1 MNLSPEVL
9 TYLQTVKNYMK
20 KNDETRRY
28 FLNGVDEEMFYEH
41 LLEISQKNFEQLGE
55 PMLNKEQFDLLRKTM
70 KAISIVNKSVE
81 ELDDIEEDPEKNIF
95 IDYRGIGKICLN

>member
-20 KNDETRRY
+20 KNDEARRY